1 MKVWIAAKM
10 TGTNGEQ
17 ITKFGSQI
25 SNRNEAI
32 IGRKTY
38 PSEILVYQSIISIK
52 LLAS

>member
-17 ITKFGSQI
+17 ITRFGSQI

-32 IGRKTY
+32 NWMEDLSKRDFGLSTY
-38 PSEILVYQSIISIK
+38 T
-52 LLAS
+52 

>member
-10 TGTNGEQ
+10 TGSKGEQ

-32 IGRKTY
+32 NWMEDLSNRDFG
-38 PSEILVYQSIISIK
+38 LSIYT
-52 LLAS
+52 